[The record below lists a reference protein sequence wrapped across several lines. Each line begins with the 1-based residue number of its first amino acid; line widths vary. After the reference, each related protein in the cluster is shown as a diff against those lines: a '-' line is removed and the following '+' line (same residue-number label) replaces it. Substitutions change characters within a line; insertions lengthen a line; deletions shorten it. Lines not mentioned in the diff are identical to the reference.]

1 MPDEKELE
9 KKIKVLEQQL
19 SEKEKII
26 KDPSKRGYYALSR
39 MTYQQIEYLENFDLK
54 KQIESNPKDDKVY
67 DRAKG
72 LWEGLKSMILDCR
85 TLKQELG
92 ITTDEENISFNTRN
106 NEQCIGKYRREDQL
120 IFRGS
125 NARFHPKDTCLIY

>member
-26 KDPSKRGYYALSR
+26 KDPSKRGYFALCKIL
-39 MTYQQIEYLENFDLK
+39 YQQIEYLENFDLK
-54 KQIESNPKDDKVY
+54 KQIGENPKDDKVY
-67 DRAKG
+67 DRTKG
-72 LWEGLKSMILDCR
+72 IWEGLKAMIVDCR

-92 ITTDEENISFNTRN
+92 VSSEEEEKESKKISRITPETMSDVLGNSA
-106 NEQCIGKYRREDQL
+106 GKV
-120 IFRGS
+120 
-125 NARFHPKDTCLIY
+125 N